1 MAATKKTTAKA
12 KTTARRSAPAKKA
25 TARYVV
31 VKYRLDPG
39 TPIRLEQ
46 HPGGFNPVSGKL
58 LDTGTT
64 DDTGS
69 VTFKV
74 DGEGAYL
81 VRGTCSNAPAT
92 LVVQTSSSPDEHHG
106 FHGAQP
112 PVRPEPLGGLIAC
125 RT

>member
-39 TPIRLEQ
+39 TPVRLEQ

-74 DGEGAYL
+74 DGEGAYP
-81 VRGTCSNAPAT
+81 VRGPCSNTPPPLVAQTGPSPAD
-92 LVVQTSSSPDEHHG
+92 PPG
-106 FHGAQP
+106 FHGPQ
-112 PVRPEPLGGLIAC
+112 RP
-125 RT
+125 